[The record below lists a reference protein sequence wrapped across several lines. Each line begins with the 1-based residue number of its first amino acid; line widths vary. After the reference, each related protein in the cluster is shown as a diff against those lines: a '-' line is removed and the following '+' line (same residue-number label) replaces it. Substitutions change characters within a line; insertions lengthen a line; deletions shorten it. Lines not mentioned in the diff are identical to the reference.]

1 MSLKYAPKPVLVAS
15 HGLVLG
21 GGCEFVMHGW
31 QAQAAAETYI
41 GLVETGVGIVPA
53 GGGCKEM
60 VLRAADA
67 AEDETD
73 LLNRLRH
80 YFEKSA
86 TATVYTSAEQAREGG
101 YLRASD
107 GVTMNLA
114 RLVEDAKQ
122 ACLGLVRR
130 GAKPRSP
137 RNDIQ
142 VAGETAYAQMMLG
155 VHMMQRAGYASEHD
169 AKVAGKLAYI
179 LSGGALHPAQK
190 VSEQYLLD
198 LEREAFLSLCGEPKT
213 LERMQSVLTTGKPV
227 RN

>member
-1 MSLKYAPKPVLVAS
+1 
-15 HGLVLG
+15 
-21 GGCEFVMHGW
+21 
-31 QAQAAAETYI
+31 
-41 GLVETGVGIVPA
+41 
-53 GGGCKEM
+53 
-60 VLRAADA
+60 
-67 AEDETD
+67 
-73 LLNRLRH
+73 
-80 YFEKSA
+80 
-86 TATVYTSAEQAREGG
+86 
-101 YLRASD
+101 
-107 GVTMNLA
+107 MNLA

-142 VAGETAYAQMMLG
+142 VAGETAYAQLMLG

-213 LERMQSVLTTGKPV
+213 LERLQSVLTTGKPV